1 MDDDVVFF
9 AMVQRYNIYFKY
21 VSLRHDIWI
30 VMVLSH
36 PRRISTE
43 PKNSLNFQIGIQE
56 NMPICHLLTIL
67 NTSPIHQPR
76 QRKSFRNGYEIGR
89 TARNS
94 RFITHLVN
102 VFNVDDVISRNNTF
116 VKKIYFEK
124 VIDRI
129 IENIIGL

>member
-43 PKNSLNFQIGIQE
+43 PVFLRDVLFEISE
-56 NMPICHLLTIL
+56 HVVVVVY
-67 NTSPIHQPR
+67 
-76 QRKSFRNGYEIGR
+76 YEYG
-89 TARNS
+89 
-94 RFITHLVN
+94 
-102 VFNVDDVISRNNTF
+102 
-116 VKKIYFEK
+116 
-124 VIDRI
+124 
-129 IENIIGL
+129 